1 MTLACVIAAAI
12 IFIAGLFA
20 VIVER
25 TNERDFARW
34 NAEQIARQLDQARE
48 DNADLI
54 AALAESTAGSA
65 ARSVANVHYLHPVSD
80 DDWFA
85 RLYDEKGNPR

>member
-54 AALAESTAGSA
+54 AALAESTAESA
-65 ARSVANVHYLHPVSD
+65 ANVHYLRPVSD

-85 RLYDEKGNPR
+85 RLYDDKGDLR